1 MANSCGCKSN
11 SSSSTHATFFLIIL
25 LFVSGACC
33 LESERKALLAVKSG
47 LYNSDHWLSSWTGY
61 DYCKW
66 RGVAC
71 DNITTHA
78 INIIHFQ
85 RKGCSNFSEH
95 AILFLIILLFSTKA
109 CSDDH
114 PHASKRI
121 NCLESE
127 RRALLAI
134 KSDLYNSEHWL
145 SSWIDYDCCK
155 WRGVACDNTTNH
167 VIRLDLHYPLDQY
180 ASFPSKSKLPL
191 SMGNFTSLI
200 RLDVSDNG
208 FFGRIPDALG
218 NLTSLIRLDVS
229 DNEFFGRIPDALGN
243 LTSLVY
249 LNMRWNG
256 FFGHIPDAL
265 GNLTSLIHLDLS
277 SNKFYECI
285 PDVLGNLINL
295 KELHLFD
302 NNISCQI
309 PENIGRLHK
318 LSDFD
323 ASGNNLNGQ
332 IPLSFGDLCNLKT
345 LNLFSGEIP
354 KWVGR
359 SFPLLK
365 ILRLS
370 SNSFHGAIPMSIVNL
385 SLLQILDLSSNKLT
399 GSIPSTIANFS
410 SMLVKQ
416 NYGVS
421 LHFSGNYSISFGCPS
436 CDYFSNGDME
446 YLLDDN
452 IIITAKGSTNEY
464 TTTLSAV
471 ASIDLSNNELSG
483 EIPKEITELHGLC
496 FLNLSKNQLM
506 GRIPENIG
514 VMSELE
520 SLDLSMN
527 RLTGEI
533 PFSLSALNFLESL
546 NLSYNNLSGKIPT
559 GGQLSTF
566 NDSTLY
572 VGNEGLCGVPLPECP
587 TDDANHSPSQIREN
601 EEGDKL
607 ETILNYTFIM
617 MGFIVGFWA
626 YFGMLIMKKS
636 MKVTLFQLVDK
647 MYDWMYVQLRLK
659 IAKLNL
665 GGALRVRVNYH
676 LLVQYASFPNKSL
689 IHLEYLDLSE
699 NHITGGI
706 PLSMGNLIY
715 LEYLDLHGSNI
726 SGEIPPS
733 MGNLIRLE
741 YLDLSGNYITG
752 GIPLSM
758 GNLICLESLYLH
770 DNNIIGEVPLSIG
783 NLISL
788 EYLDLSRNHIIGE
801 IASSMGYLTSLIRL
815 DLSSNE
821 FYGCIPSGL
830 GNLVNLEELRLF
842 HNNISCQIPESIGR
856 LHNLMHFDASANN
869 LMGQLPLSLGDLCN
883 LTDLDLSLNNIGGE
897 LTNLL
902 DGLSKCPQGSKLKYL
917 QLQDNKLNG
926 LAPSNLWQLAQLR
939 TLDISSNSLQG
950 DITDAHFSQLT
961 DLYYLN
967 TSYNSLNY
975 ILSDDWIPPFNA
987 LWIDMS
993 YCHLGTRFPSWIQ
1006 TQTALRYLSFYL
1018 ELGLYENIPNWFS
1031 DFFLEN
1037 SLIQLDVSSNNL
1049 SGQLPCSLSIVM
1061 DLSNNSFEGMI
1072 PLNYRNPEA
1081 VHILLLSN
1089 NYINGCLPAFFCN
1102 LTMLRVLHLSNN
1114 YLSGEV
1120 PNCNGSYPI
1129 SLHSLHMNKNNLSG
1143 PFPSVLRNYKEL
1155 VTLDLGGNKFFGEIP
1170 NWVGRSFP
1178 LLKFLRLSSNSFDH
1192 AIPTNIGNLTS
1203 LQVLDL
1209 SSNNLIGN
1217 VPSSITNF
1225 TSMVVKQN
1233 YSDQLNVTD
1242 SYLTPIVYS
1251 ALSRQYYYHDPD
1263 PESHFRD
1270 NHHFSYYRENNSY
1283 GPPYVEFDREYHFK
1297 DYILI
1302 TAKGSTNEYTKVLSA
1317 VTSIDLSNNELS
1329 GEIPQ
1334 EITKLHGLYFL
1345 NLSNNYLSGRIPRN
1359 IGVMIE
1365 LESLDLSMNR
1375 LMGEIPF
1382 DLSTLNF
1389 LGSLNLSY
1397 NNLSGKIPTGGQ
1409 LSTFNDSTYVGNEGL
1424 CGVPLPTCP
1433 GDEVNHHSPSQEE
1446 DEEDDEKLDRVLDYA
1461 IIVMGFI
1468 IGFWAY
1474 LGIIFIKKTTR
1485 ITLFGMV
1492 DKMYD
1497 WMYVQLS
1504 LKFTK
1509 LKLKWQKKSLS
1520 P

>member
-1 MANSCGCKSN
+1 MAITCGCKSN
-11 SSSSTHATFFLIIL
+11 SNSSMHATFFLIIL
-25 LFVSGACC
+25 LFNTRASCDDHPHASKGSNC
-33 LESERKALLAVKSG
+33 LESERRAILAIKSD

-61 DYCKW
+61 DCCKW

-71 DNITTHA
+71 DNIT
-78 INIIHFQ
+78 
-85 RKGCSNFSEH
+85 
-95 AILFLIILLFSTKA
+95 
-109 CSDDH
+109 
-114 PHASKRI
+114 
-121 NCLESE
+121 
-127 RRALLAI
+127 
-134 KSDLYNSEHWL
+134 
-145 SSWIDYDCCK
+145 
-155 WRGVACDNTTNH
+155 NH
-167 VIRLDLHYPLDQY
+167 VIRLDLHYPFDQY
-180 ASFPSKSKLPL
+180 DSLPSKSKINPSLFKLKHLKYLDL
-191 SMGNFTSLI
+191 SFNNFASHVPSMISSLVHVEH
-200 RLDVSDNG
+200 LNLSNAMFDG
-208 FFGRIPDALG
+208 LIPQQLG
-218 NLTSLIRLDVS
+218 NLSNLHFLDLS
-229 DNEFFGRIPDALGN
+229 CCDWRSSQWSNDLSWLSH
-243 LTSLVY
+243 LTSLEY
-249 LNMRWNG
+249 LDM
-256 FFGHIPDAL
+256 
-265 GNLTSLIHLDLS
+265 
-277 SNKFYECI
+277 
-285 PDVLGNLINL
+285 
-295 KELHLFD
+295 
-302 NNISCQI
+302 SC
-309 PENIGRLHK
+309 
-318 LSDFD
+318 
-323 ASGNNLNGQ
+323 
-332 IPLSFGDLCNLKT
+332 
-345 LNLFSGEIP
+345 
-354 KWVGR
+354 
-359 SFPLLK
+359 
-365 ILRLS
+365 
-370 SNSFHGAIPMSIVNL
+370 VNL
-385 SLLQILDLSSNKLT
+385 SLANTWLHQINYNSLEHLSLSNCWLPDAARAGTSMTQLNSSSNQIEGNIFVNATRKLKHLDLAGNSLT
-399 GSIPSTIANFS
+399 
-410 SMLVKQ
+410 
-416 NYGVS
+416 
-421 LHFSGNYSISFGCPS
+421 
-436 CDYFSNGDME
+436 
-446 YLLDDN
+446 
-452 IIITAKGSTNEY
+452 
-464 TTTLSAV
+464 
-471 ASIDLSNNELSG
+471 
-483 EIPKEITELHGLC
+483 
-496 FLNLSKNQLM
+496 
-506 GRIPENIG
+506 
-514 VMSELE
+514 
-520 SLDLSMN
+520 
-527 RLTGEI
+527 
-533 PFSLSALNFLESL
+533 
-546 NLSYNNLSGKIPT
+546 KI
-559 GGQLSTF
+559 L
-566 NDSTLY
+566 
-572 VGNEGLCGVPLPECP
+572 
-587 TDDANHSPSQIREN
+587 
-601 EEGDKL
+601 
-607 ETILNYTFIM
+607 
-617 MGFIVGFWA
+617 
-626 YFGMLIMKKS
+626 LIM
-636 MKVTLFQLVDK
+636 
-647 MYDWMYVQLRLK
+647 
-659 IAKLNL
+659 
-665 GGALRVRVNYH
+665 G
-676 LLVQYASFPNKSL
+676 SL
-689 IHLEYLDLSE
+689 IHLEYLDLSG

-726 SGEIPPS
+726 SGKIPPS

-783 NLISL
+783 NLIRL

-801 IASSMGYLTSLIRL
+801 IASSMGYLTSLIHL

-856 LHNLMHFDASANN
+856 LHNLMHFDASTNN

-883 LTDLDLSLNNIGGE
+883 LTDLDLSNNNIGGE

-926 LAPSNLWQLAQLR
+926 LAPSNLRQLAQLR

-1006 TQTALRYLSFYL
+1006 TQTALRYLSL
-1018 ELGLYENIPNWFS
+1018 SGVGLYGNIPDWFS
-1031 DFFLEN
+1031 DFFLKN

-1049 SGQLPCSLSIVM
+1049 SGQLPSSLSIVM

-1089 NYINGCLPAFFCN
+1089 NHINGCLPAFFCN
-1102 LTMLRVLHLSNN
+1102 FTMLRILHLSNN

-1129 SLHSLHMNKNNLSG
+1129 SLHSLHMNNNNLSG

-1155 VTLDLGGNKFFGEIP
+1155 VTLDLSGNKFFGEIP

-1217 VPSSITNF
+1217 IPSSITNF

-1345 NLSNNYLSGRIPRN
+1345 NLSNYHLSGRIPKN

-1424 CGVPLPTCP
+1424 CGVPLPACP
-1433 GDEVNHHSPSQEE
+1433 GDEANHHSPSQEE
-1446 DEEDDEKLDRVLDYA
+1446 DEEDDEKLERVLDYV
-1461 IIVMGFI
+1461 IIVIGFI

-1474 LGIIFIKKTTR
+1474 LGIIFIKKTIR
-1485 ITLFGMV
+1485 ITLFRMV
-1492 DKMYD
+1492 DK
-1497 WMYVQLS
+1497 MYVQLS

>member
-1 MANSCGCKSN
+1 MNQWMVTKEERMAAEE
-11 SSSSTHATFFLIIL
+11 HRRVEDDRRRADHD
-25 LFVSGACC
+25 
-33 LESERKALLAVKSG
+33 ALLA
-47 LYNSDHWLSSWTGY
+47 H
-61 DYCKW
+61 
-66 RGVAC
+66 
-71 DNITTHA
+71 I
-78 INIIHFQ
+78 
-85 RKGCSNFSEH
+85 
-95 AILFLIILLFSTKA
+95 TKA

-155 WRGVACDNTTNH
+155 WRGVACDSTTNH

-180 ASFPSKSKLPL
+180 ASFPSKTGAGTTMTEFNSSSNQIEGNIFVNGTRKLKHLDLAGNSFTKIPLIVGSLIHLKYLDLSSNDIIGGIPLSMGNLICLEYLDLQHNHITGELPL

-208 FFGRIPDALG
+208 FFGLIPDALG

-265 GNLTSLIHLDLS
+265 GNLTSLIHLYLS

-332 IPLSFGDLCNLKT
+332 IPLSFGDLCKLKT
-345 LNLFSGEIP
+345 LNLYENNISGELTNLFDGLSKCPRGSKLQTFNIFANKLSGSVPFSLGQLAQLRSLDISSNSLRNNMTDAHFSKLTNLIYLDISDNYLNLILSDDWLPPFHAEVIDMSYCHLGTRFPSWIQTQKKLTKLALSGVGLYGNISGWFDFIFNNSLFHLDISSNNLNGQIPSRLSTFMDLSNNSFGGTIALSYTKFEVLQVLKLSNNHISGSFPAFFCNFTNLRILQLSNNYLSGKIPNCHGSNPFNLNSLHMNNNNLSGPFPLVLRNSKVLFVLDLGGNRFSGEIP

-416 NYGVS
+416 NYSVS

-496 FLNLSKNQLM
+496 FLNLSKNQLT

-587 TDDANHSPSQIREN
+587 TDDANHSTSQIREN

-626 YFGMLIMKKS
+626 YFGMIIMKKS

-659 IAKLNL
+659 IAKL
-665 GGALRVRVNYH
+665 
-676 LLVQYASFPNKSL
+676 
-689 IHLEYLDLSE
+689 
-699 NHITGGI
+699 
-706 PLSMGNLIY
+706 
-715 LEYLDLHGSNI
+715 
-726 SGEIPPS
+726 
-733 MGNLIRLE
+733 
-741 YLDLSGNYITG
+741 
-752 GIPLSM
+752 
-758 GNLICLESLYLH
+758 
-770 DNNIIGEVPLSIG
+770 
-783 NLISL
+783 
-788 EYLDLSRNHIIGE
+788 
-801 IASSMGYLTSLIRL
+801 
-815 DLSSNE
+815 
-821 FYGCIPSGL
+821 
-830 GNLVNLEELRLF
+830 
-842 HNNISCQIPESIGR
+842 
-856 LHNLMHFDASANN
+856 
-869 LMGQLPLSLGDLCN
+869 
-883 LTDLDLSLNNIGGE
+883 
-897 LTNLL
+897 
-902 DGLSKCPQGSKLKYL
+902 
-917 QLQDNKLNG
+917 
-926 LAPSNLWQLAQLR
+926 
-939 TLDISSNSLQG
+939 
-950 DITDAHFSQLT
+950 
-961 DLYYLN
+961 
-967 TSYNSLNY
+967 
-975 ILSDDWIPPFNA
+975 
-987 LWIDMS
+987 
-993 YCHLGTRFPSWIQ
+993 
-1006 TQTALRYLSFYL
+1006 
-1018 ELGLYENIPNWFS
+1018 
-1031 DFFLEN
+1031 
-1037 SLIQLDVSSNNL
+1037 
-1049 SGQLPCSLSIVM
+1049 
-1061 DLSNNSFEGMI
+1061 
-1072 PLNYRNPEA
+1072 
-1081 VHILLLSN
+1081 
-1089 NYINGCLPAFFCN
+1089 
-1102 LTMLRVLHLSNN
+1102 
-1114 YLSGEV
+1114 
-1120 PNCNGSYPI
+1120 
-1129 SLHSLHMNKNNLSG
+1129 
-1143 PFPSVLRNYKEL
+1143 
-1155 VTLDLGGNKFFGEIP
+1155 
-1170 NWVGRSFP
+1170 
-1178 LLKFLRLSSNSFDH
+1178 
-1192 AIPTNIGNLTS
+1192 
-1203 LQVLDL
+1203 
-1209 SSNNLIGN
+1209 
-1217 VPSSITNF
+1217 
-1225 TSMVVKQN
+1225 
-1233 YSDQLNVTD
+1233 
-1242 SYLTPIVYS
+1242 
-1251 ALSRQYYYHDPD
+1251 
-1263 PESHFRD
+1263 
-1270 NHHFSYYRENNSY
+1270 
-1283 GPPYVEFDREYHFK
+1283 
-1297 DYILI
+1297 
-1302 TAKGSTNEYTKVLSA
+1302 
-1317 VTSIDLSNNELS
+1317 
-1329 GEIPQ
+1329 
-1334 EITKLHGLYFL
+1334 
-1345 NLSNNYLSGRIPRN
+1345 
-1359 IGVMIE
+1359 
-1365 LESLDLSMNR
+1365 
-1375 LMGEIPF
+1375 
-1382 DLSTLNF
+1382 
-1389 LGSLNLSY
+1389 
-1397 NNLSGKIPTGGQ
+1397 
-1409 LSTFNDSTYVGNEGL
+1409 
-1424 CGVPLPTCP
+1424 
-1433 GDEVNHHSPSQEE
+1433 
-1446 DEEDDEKLDRVLDYA
+1446 
-1461 IIVMGFI
+1461 
-1468 IGFWAY
+1468 
-1474 LGIIFIKKTTR
+1474 
-1485 ITLFGMV
+1485 
-1492 DKMYD
+1492 
-1497 WMYVQLS
+1497 
-1504 LKFTK
+1504 
-1509 LKLKWQKKSLS
+1509 KLKWQK
-1520 P
+1520 